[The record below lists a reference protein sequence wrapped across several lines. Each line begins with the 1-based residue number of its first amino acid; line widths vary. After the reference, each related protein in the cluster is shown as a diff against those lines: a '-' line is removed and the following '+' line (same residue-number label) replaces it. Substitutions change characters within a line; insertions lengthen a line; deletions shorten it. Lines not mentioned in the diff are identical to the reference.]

1 MKNIFADLYQQH
13 KDLKARFEA
22 AKAQADNAGMEQAR
36 ADHRTFRDAIDANGS
51 DFAILYGL
59 YQDAM
64 DAGNEYIDI
73 CEVYQYSNEAA
84 LIANFREYGITAFT
98 FSSGWS
104 SAIKSAWE
112 FTQHGC
118 TLQGMVQINS
128 GYTDY
133 NDEPEKRSAFLFKV
147 EEV

>member
-1 MKNIFADLYQQH
+1 MKNLFAELYQQH
-13 KDLKARFEA
+13 MTIKARYEA
-22 AKAQADNAGMEQAR
+22 AKAQGDNAGIEQAR
-36 ADHRTFRDAIDANGS
+36 ADHHILSESIEAKGA

-59 YQDAM
+59 YEKAM

-84 LIANFREYGITAFT
+84 LIANLRQYGIAAFT

-104 SAIKSAWE
+104 SAVKSAWE

-118 TLQGMVQINS
+118 TLQGMVQVNT
-128 GYTDY
+128 GHTDF
-133 NDEPEKRSAFLFKV
+133 NDEPEKRGAFLFKV